1 MDFGNHSPGILKG
14 DYSFFLLKLLLY
26 LVVFFVFFFFLPSR
40 TLAWDQNITQTNI
53 VPDISESKDF
63 DYEVFS
69 FTSSEYYTWKTSN

>member
-14 DYSFFLLKLLLY
+14 DYSFFLLKLLS
-26 LVVFFVFFFFLPSR
+26 VFGCFFFFFLPSR

-69 FTSSEYYTWKTSN
+69 FTSSEYYT